1 MPFVEVWLWRDG
13 SPQCS
18 VYIPC
23 GMLSIAIQQREGF
36 GSRHVIRIDHTAESF
51 VACDEFWPLLA
62 ERHGV

>member
-1 MPFVEVWLWRDG
+1 
-13 SPQCS
+13 
-18 VYIPC
+18 
-23 GMLSIAIQQREGF
+23 MLSIAIQQREGF